1 MPLIFA
7 EFAGIQVAKIVFF
20 LVVHMESVIAWFGYL
35 GILHKW
41 LLYLK
46 SFNEQSKRTFEFLYM
61 YWVLINTSISLQLFT
76 DSCLAL
82 NQFDLDLAFVSCSIN
97 DL

>member
-1 MPLIFA
+1 
-7 EFAGIQVAKIVFF
+7 
-20 LVVHMESVIAWFGYL
+20 MESVIAWFCYL